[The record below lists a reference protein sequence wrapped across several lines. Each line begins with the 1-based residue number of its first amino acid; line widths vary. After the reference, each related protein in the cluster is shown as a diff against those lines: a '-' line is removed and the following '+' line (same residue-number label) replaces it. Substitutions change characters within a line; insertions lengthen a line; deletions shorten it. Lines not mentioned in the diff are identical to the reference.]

1 MILILAILMGDESKQ
16 FVEFIKKMSA
26 VGLQK
31 FKLIPQFS
39 DFRGA
44 LCSKH
49 CTDLA
54 FSKFVSR
61 L

>member
-1 MILILAILMGDESKQ
+1 MGDESKQ
-16 FVEFIKKMSA
+16 FVEFINKMSA

-54 FSKFVSR
+54 ISKFVSR

>member
-1 MILILAILMGDESKQ
+1 MGDESKQ

-26 VGLQK
+26 VGIQK
-31 FKLIPQFS
+31 FNLIPQFS

-44 LCSKH
+44 LCRKH
-49 CTDLA
+49 FTDLA
-54 FSKFVSR
+54 ISEFVSR

>member
-1 MILILAILMGDESKQ
+1 MILISAILMGDESKQ

-26 VGLQK
+26 VGIQK
-31 FKLIPQFS
+31 FNLIPQFS

-49 CTDLA
+49 FTDLA
-54 FSKFVSR
+54 ISEFVSH